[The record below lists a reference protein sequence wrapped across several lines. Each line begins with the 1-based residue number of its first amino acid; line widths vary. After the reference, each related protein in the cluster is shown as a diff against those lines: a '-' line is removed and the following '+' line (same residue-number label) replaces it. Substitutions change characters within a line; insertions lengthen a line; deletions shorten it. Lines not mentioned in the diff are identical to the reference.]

1 MQIGIC
7 KDGEIMGAW
16 IRNNFINISD
26 ETRKGVLVGGFSY
39 KDIDDK
45 FISEICSNDKIQ
57 VIQISKALP
66 KEAFIKIDSILEK
79 KPELDFRI
87 FSITSLN
94 RCDISFLENMPHLR
108 RLRIDCHLRDW
119 ENGLDFNVLTKLN
132 LKSLYLNAFDLRDY
146 SFINHL
152 SKDIEELLIMADTM
166 GSSIKFDCKWLL
178 QYDKLNTLWLG
189 KKAKKN
195 IECLSEM
202 KSLKSLSLRGIKLK
216 SFDFMKCLEL
226 EKLELL
232 WNSNNDLDDLK
243 DLKSLKEIGLWRIS
257 KLDNIDF
264 ISELINLEII
274 KLQDLKYITE
284 LPELSGL
291 TKLKK
296 IVLDGTSIKIDAIDE
311 PYKSMVERYWI

>member
-1 MQIGIC
+1 
-7 KDGEIMGAW
+7 MGAW

-152 SKDIEELLIMADTM
+152 SKD
-166 GSSIKFDCKWLL
+166 K
-178 QYDKLNTLWLG
+178 
-189 KKAKKN
+189 
-195 IECLSEM
+195 
-202 KSLKSLSLRGIKLK
+202 
-216 SFDFMKCLEL
+216 DF
-226 EKLELL
+226 
-232 WNSNNDLDDLK
+232 N
-243 DLKSLKEIGLWRIS
+243 
-257 KLDNIDF
+257 DF
-264 ISELINLEII
+264 ISDKHSIFFFAFLPNQSVFNLSYC
-274 KLQDLKYITE
+274 KSHLQSNFIE
-284 LPELSGL
+284 LPMVSA
-291 TKLKK
+291 
-296 IVLDGTSIKIDAIDE
+296 IINNSSISLDK
-311 PYKSMVERYWI
+311 